1 MRKGG
6 LEAMNEF
13 YDELMG
19 SLKRKK
25 PTTRSPEGLT
35 DKIMQAV
42 QKGHSRNLPYI
53 SLAAS
58 ERQWNFYRV
67 FRVITTTAAASL
79 IAFLISEQWAMTRK
93 LDRLETEMVS
103 SQLAADH
110 QKYPSRIEK
119 IQQVLYESNE
129 DALVVNQETEPADV
143 IRINRKSLNYLL
155 NKIQELEKENIS
167 YRTKLLQTYS
177 DSTQFIQK

>member
-6 LEAMNEF
+6 LETMNEF

-19 SLKRKK
+19 YLKREK

-35 DKIMQAV
+35 DKVFQAI
-42 QKGHSRNLPYI
+42 QKNRSRNLPFI
-53 SLAAS
+53 SLAAN
-58 ERQWNFYRV
+58 EKQWNFYRV
-67 FRVITTTAAASL
+67 FRVITTAAAASL
-79 IAFLISEQWAMTRK
+79 IVFLISEQWEMNQK
-93 LDRLETEMVS
+93 LNRLETELVS
-103 SQLAADH
+103 YQLIEDH
-110 QKYPSRIEK
+110 NKYPSRREK
-119 IQQVLYESNE
+119 IQQVLYEFTE
-129 DALVVNQETEPADV
+129 DAATANQETNPGEA
-143 IRINRKSLNYLL
+143 IRINRRSLNYLL